1 MRKRFTLLTEV
12 VSKRLA
18 KMLVISV
25 CLAVLCYS
33 SAQAQRPAFV
43 GMGDSIGEGVQS
55 ADANLKTQ
63 PFSYLKFLASQIGIY
78 FPLPFIRTCPL
89 GAVGDT
95 TFRSR
100 LWPEIRALN
109 LSVSGADVNSL
120 LNDQADALD
129 EDEIDSETDLVLFP
143 RVGSQMEIAESIGA
157 RSIICWIGNND
168 VLSAAI
174 SFDQLDASQMT
185 PIDEFE
191 ADFTELAGRL
201 GALGKNVVFANIP
214 DVTKIG
220 FLVDGQD
227 LKRFLGSDFG
237 LADGDF
243 TSIVVMLLIRLGL
256 DNGSLLKD
264 PDFVLDAGEVALIQE
279 RIEIFNAIIEDAAFA
294 INAPVVD
301 INAMFNDLD
310 ENPPIF
316 FGTPVTPRFLGG
328 IFSLDG
334 VHPSNIEHALAAN
347 AFIQTINSHFQ
358 VNIPLISEGDLEGIF
373 LRDPFQDKDG
383 DGRVRGRYGAGLLET
398 FGPVLGISGDR
409 NDFIPD
415 ALPAQINPRMGEQ
428 FIQGYL
434 TLRGIDPQMAS
445 EWSKWD
451 AIEVFRYIFRLNI
464 FDGWGKWGSKP

>member
-1 MRKRFTLLTEV
+1 MKKIWTFLTEV
-12 VSKRLA
+12 VSKRLT
-18 KMLVISV
+18 KMLVIWV

-33 SAQAQRPAFV
+33 SVQAQRPALV

-63 PFSYLKFLASQIGIY
+63 PFSYLKFLARQTGID
-78 FPLPFIRTCPL
+78 FPLPFISISPF

-95 TFRSR
+95 ILRSR
-100 LWPEIRALN
+100 LWPDIPTLN

-120 LNDQADALD
+120 LNDRADARH
-129 EDEIDSETDLVLFP
+129 EYQIDSETDLVLFP

-157 RSIICWIGNND
+157 RFIICWIGSND
-168 VLSAAI
+168 VLSAAL

-185 PIDEFE
+185 PIEEFK

-220 FLVDGQD
+220 FLVDRQD
-227 LKRFLGSDFG
+227 LNRFLGSDFG
-237 LADGDF
+237 LAEGDF

-256 DNGSLLKD
+256 DNGSLLMD
-264 PDFVLDAGEVALIQE
+264 PDFVLDAGEVELIQE
-279 RIEIFNAIIEDAAFA
+279 RIEIFNAIIEDAASS

-301 INAMFNDLD
+301 INVMFDDMD

-316 FGTPVTPRFLGG
+316 FGIPVTPQFLGG
-328 IFSLDG
+328 FFSLDG
-334 VHPSNIEHALAAN
+334 VHPSNIGNALAAN

-358 VNIPLISEGDLEGIF
+358 VNIPLISDGDLEGIF

-409 NDFIPD
+409 NDLIPD
-415 ALPAQINPRMGEQ
+415 ALPTQISPRMGEQ
-428 FIQGYL
+428 FIHEYL
-434 TLRGIDPQMAS
+434 TLLGTDPQMAS
-445 EWSKWD
+445 EWTKWD
-451 AIEVFRYIFRLNI
+451 AIEVFRYIFRLNVL
-464 FDGWGKWGSKP
+464 DGSGK

>member
-1 MRKRFTLLTEV
+1 MKQIFTLLTKV

-18 KMLVISV
+18 KMLVIWV
-25 CLAVLCYS
+25 CLGVLCYS

-55 ADANLKTQ
+55 ADANFKTQ
-63 PFSYLKFLASQIGIY
+63 SFSYLKFLTRQIGIHC
-78 FPLPFIRTCPL
+78 PLPLIRISPL
-89 GAVGDT
+89 GVVGDT

-100 LWPEIRALN
+100 LWPDIPTPN

-120 LNDQADALD
+120 LNERADALH
-129 EDEIDSETDLVLFP
+129 EYEIDSETDLVLFP

-157 RSIICWIGNND
+157 RFIICWIGNND

-191 ADFTELAGRL
+191 ADFMELAERL
-201 GALGKNVVFANIP
+201 GAFGEFVVFGNIP

-220 FLVDGQD
+220 FLVDRQD
-227 LKRFLGSDFG
+227 LIRFLGSDFG
-237 LADGDF
+237 LAKGDF

-264 PDFVLDAGEVALIQE
+264 PDFVLDEGEVELIQE
-279 RIEIFNAIIEDAAFA
+279 RIEIFNDIIETAAFD

-301 INAMFNDLD
+301 INAMFDDMD

-316 FGTPVTPRFLGG
+316 FGIPITPRFLGG
-328 IFSLDG
+328 FFSLDG
-334 VHPSNIEHALAAN
+334 VHPSNIGNALAAN
-347 AFIQTINSHFQ
+347 AFIETINSHFQ

-383 DGRVRGRYGAGLLET
+383 DGRVRGRFGAGLLEKV
-398 FGPVLGISGDR
+398 GPVLGISGDR
-409 NDFIPD
+409 NDLIPD
-415 ALPAQINPRMGEQ
+415 ALPTQISPRMGEQ
-428 FIQGYL
+428 FIRRYL

-451 AIEVFRYIFRLNI
+451 AIEVFRYIFGLNV
-464 FDGWGKWGSKP
+464 F